1 MTAREAAYRSLIRI
15 EKEGR
20 YSNLETDVTLRAGE
34 LPENEGRLYTRLVY
48 GTIERKLTLDYILAP
63 LCVGIPYPK
72 LDLEVRVILRLSA
85 YQLLYA
91 DRIPSSAAVNEG
103 VNLCKRYRK
112 SAASMVNAV
121 LRRLCREKEQI
132 VFPEPEA
139 DPVLYLSTFYSVS
152 PELCRLFLS
161 DMGFAECVRMLEA
174 VNAQAGVFTTLRV
187 NTLKLSREE
196 FCKRLEERGIPFEK
210 TVLSP
215 TGVRL
220 KGNVTRL
227 EELKEGLCFVQDEAS
242 QLAVEALEAQ
252 SGQTVL
258 DICSCPGGKSF
269 GAAISMKNRGELRS
283 FDLHGNKLSLV
294 REGAERLGISI
305 LQTEEADGRVFLP
318 QWEEKADR
326 ILCDLP
332 CSGLGVLSKKP
343 ELRYKKEEEISKLP
357 GIQRAILENACR
369 YLKKGGRM
377 VFSTCTVLKREN
389 EALFEGFLRNHPDF
403 EGGELHL
410 PGVPETPAFVTLYPH
425 IHRTDGF
432 FISVLKKKE
441 NA

>member
-1 MTAREAAYRSLIRI
+1 M
-15 EKEGR
+15 
-20 YSNLETDVTLRAGE
+20 
-34 LPENEGRLYTRLVY
+34 
-48 GTIERKLTLDYILAP
+48 
-63 LCVGIPYPK
+63 
-72 LDLEVRVILRLSA
+72 
-85 YQLLYA
+85 
-91 DRIPSSAAVNEG
+91 
-103 VNLCKRYRK
+103 
-112 SAASMVNAV
+112 
-121 LRRLCREKEQI
+121 
-132 VFPEPEA
+132 
-139 DPVLYLSTFYSVS
+139 
-152 PELCRLFLS
+152 
-161 DMGFAECVRMLEA
+161 
-174 VNAQAGVFTTLRV
+174 
-187 NTLKLSREE
+187 
-196 FCKRLEERGIPFEK
+196 
-210 TVLSP
+210 
-215 TGVRL
+215 
-220 KGNVTRL
+220 
-227 EELKEGLCFVQDEAS
+227 QDEAS

-269 GAAISMKNRGELRS
+269 GAAISMENWGELRS

-318 QWEEKADR
+318 QWEGKADR

-389 EALFEGFLRNHPDF
+389 EALFEGFLRDHPDF

-410 PGVPETPAFVTLYPH
+410 PGVPGTPAFVTLYPH